1 MQPKF
6 TAKLELQSLCQK
18 ERPDGFPGIMH
29 AVKTESCVFDLDYTM
44 MKRLQEEL
52 QDAAKSVEGQYAR
65 KVQKFIR

>member
-44 MKRLQEEL
+44 MKRL
-52 QDAAKSVEGQYAR
+52 
-65 KVQKFIR
+65 